1 MGVGLSGLHCIS
13 DPHRKW
19 ISSSVAFPYWCDTLA
34 TLNDY
39 QVNTLGEGKFVDNLI
54 LNNGETATFLY
65 VDDWSRP
72 VYKLKS
78 GTKVCCVNCDGT
90 YLHTISAGSGEP
102 DSPIRDEYQPTNK
115 TSIVEELP
123 STQDFTFDYM
133 FLDRLRCDLEYYFGF
148 GNRNDKVLHYL
159 DVHNHIAEMKN
170 RLDAFPKDKRPE
182 WLTEDD
188 ISNYESRLTA

>member
-1 MGVGLSGLHCIS
+1 VGGGALLPSLEWVS
-13 DPHRKW
+13 PL
-19 ISSSVAFPYWCDTLA
+19 VAFPDWCDTLA
-34 TLNDY
+34 TLNYY
-39 QVNTLGEGKFVDNLI
+39 QVNALGEGEFVDNLI

-72 VYKLKS
+72 VYTLKS

-102 DSPIRDEYQPTNK
+102 DSPVGNEYQPKNK
-115 TSIVEELP
+115 TSTVEELP
-123 STQDFTFDYM
+123 STQDLTFDYM

-148 GNRNDKVLHYL
+148 GNRSAKVLYYA
-159 DVHNHIAEMKN
+159 DVHEHIEEMKK

-188 ISNYESRLTA
+188 ISQYESRLTA